1 MGFSVS
7 GAAAIIFA
15 SLFIAF
21 GAFYTATAD
30 SFERT
35 TEAEGAYAE
44 DVRELRNTRINITE
58 IKDGEPISGVN
69 EDMVRIRVTNTGAS
83 QIELS
88 KTDLLVNGSYV
99 DGWHDSGNNADV
111 DGDTTTNLWLPGETL
126 SVTLDI
132 DGDNVNRV
140 KVVAKKGI
148 ADARTKVIT

>member
-44 DVRELRNTRINITE
+44 DVRELRNTRINITD
-58 IKDGEPISGVN
+58 IDTPGSGSGTTVHV
-69 EDMVRIRVTNTGAS
+69 DNTGAS
-83 QIELS
+83 QLS
-88 KTDLLVNGSYV
+88 LEKTNLIVNGTYI
-99 DGWHDSGNNADV
+99 DGWRTSGGGTSSDVEGDSGTDV
-111 DGDTTTNLWLPGETL
+111 WQPGQTL
-126 SVTLDI
+126 EILFPNGTYDAAARI
-132 DGDNVNRV
+132 
-140 KVVAKKGI
+140 KVVTENGVSDIKTGAP
-148 ADARTKVIT
+148 